1 MAVIICTEKWPLP
14 ITYIG
19 LYGTKILNE
28 EVLLICSTVAASCSQ
43 PVFTQ
48 PLYCLS
54 FNSTATRHTPVGF
67 LPLSRFSRPS
77 NGLFHRNLLVLNQD
91 YRQFLSIWIYLPRQY
106 KRDSSPVEYHHIARI
121 ALYWKHF
128 FRYFPYLS
136 SSCNSSVNK

>member
-1 MAVIICTEKWPLP
+1 MRWQSFCPYSDFLYLQFQSCSVFEILYMAVIICTEKWPLP

-54 FNSTATRHTPVGF
+54 FNSTK
-67 LPLSRFSRPS
+67 
-77 NGLFHRNLLVLNQD
+77 
-91 YRQFLSIWIYLPRQY
+91 I
-106 KRDSSPVEYHHIARI
+106 
-121 ALYWKHF
+121 
-128 FRYFPYLS
+128 S
-136 SSCNSSVNK
+136 SSS

>member
-1 MAVIICTEKWPLP
+1 MKRF
-14 ITYIG
+14 Y
-19 LYGTKILNE
+19 LY
-28 EVLLICSTVAASCSQ
+28 VLRLQ
-43 PVFTQ
+43 PVVHSLSL
-48 PLYCLS
+48 PNLYIVCPSILQKS
-54 FNSTATRHTPVGF
+54 AHRHNGATRHTPVGF

-136 SSCNSSVNK
+136 SSCNSSVNKYPLSARSSFR